1 MTMNEAQSFQVSS
14 IQRLLRPRSV
24 AIVGASANPSALGAS
39 VQANLERAN
48 YAGDIHLINPKRD
61 EINGRPC
68 LKSINDLPDGVDCAV
83 LAIPRVA
90 VLDSVLA
97 CAKCGVGGV
106 VIFSAGFAEGGEA
119 GREEQKEIGRI
130 AREHGMVVE
139 GPNCLGFVNY
149 VDSIALTFVQ
159 TQPRPLEARSG
170 IAVVSQSGAM
180 AAVLGTS
187 LASRDLYLSYSV
199 STGNEAASGVE
210 DYVEYMLEDPN
221 TKAITMIVEQ
231 FRRPVQFLAL
241 ARRARE
247 LGKRIL
253 LLHPGRSSAAR
264 ASAATHTGA
273 MAGDYQV
280 MRSLVERAG
289 VVIVDTLEELLDVTE
304 IVARCVSLPSAGCA
318 VLTESGAFKAL
329 TLDLCEDVDLAL
341 SPLNESACAGLA
353 EALPDF
359 IPPSNPLDL
368 TAQALVDPDLYRRTI
383 NVLLQEKDFGSI
395 VLGIILTD
403 KATCDLKL
411 PHIIDA
417 IKALA
422 PEKPVIFA
430 GLDEGADIPQEYVNE
445 LRNSGVPFFASAERV
460 FRALAL
466 LSSPQPSDPGPVAQ
480 FEPPQLLA
488 QASGVVPEYRS
499 KEILA
504 AFGVS
509 LPEGTFAT
517 TIDEAVAAA
526 DKIGYPVV
534 LKAQSAELS
543 HKSDAGGVMLGLDSP
558 EALRSGWTKL
568 FENVAS
574 VRPDLTLDGVLI
586 EGMGRKGVELIVG
599 ARNDRDWGP
608 VLLVGFGGVM
618 AELFQ
623 DMRLIPAN
631 LSAEEIV
638 LELNKLKS
646 AALLRGFRGAPAVDV
661 AAAAKIVA
669 QVGSLIQSDPRIRE
683 IDVNPVV
690 VYPKGEGAVALD
702 GLIYID

>member
-1 MTMNEAQSFQVSS
+1 MSKAQSFQVTS

-24 AIVGASANPSALGAS
+24 AIVGASPTPGALGAS
-39 VQANLERAN
+39 VLANLERAA
-48 YAGDIHLINPKRD
+48 YDGEIHLVNPKRS

-68 LKSINDLPDGVDCAV
+68 KSSIDDLPEGVDCAV

-90 VLDSVLA
+90 VLESVRA
-97 CAKCGVGGV
+97 CARRGVGGV
-106 VIFSAGFAEGGEA
+106 VIFSAGFAEGGES
-119 GREEQKEIGRI
+119 GRAEQQEIARI
-130 AREHGMVVE
+130 AEEHGMIVE
-139 GPNCLGFVNY
+139 GPNCLGLVNY
-149 VDSIALTFVQ
+149 VDGIALTFVQ
-159 TQPRPLEARSG
+159 TQPRPLQGRPG

-180 AAVLGTS
+180 AAVLGVS
-187 LASRDLYLSYSV
+187 LTSRDLDLSFSV

-210 DYVEYMLEDPN
+210 DYVEYMLDDPD
-221 TKAITMIVEQ
+221 TKAVTMIVEQ
-231 FRRPVQFLAL
+231 FRKPARFLAL

-247 LGKRIL
+247 LGKRIV

-280 MRSLVERAG
+280 MRSLVARSG
-289 VVIVDTLEELLDVTE
+289 VIIVDTLEELLDVSE
-304 IVARCVSLPSAGCA
+304 IVARCAALPKAGCA

-329 TLDLCEDVDLAL
+329 TLDLCE
-341 SPLNESACAGLA
+341 EAGLTLSA
-353 EALPDF
+353 LGETTHAGLVEALPDF

-368 TAQALVDPDLYRRTI
+368 TAQALVDPELYRRTLS
-383 NVLLQEKDFGSI
+383 VLLEDEDFGSI

-403 KATCDLKL
+403 RATSDLKL

-417 IKALA
+417 VKTLA
-422 PEKPVIFA
+422 PAKPVIFA
-430 GLDEGADIPQEYVNE
+430 GLDEGAEIPHAYVEE
-445 LRNSGVPFFASAERV
+445 LRALGVPFFASPERV

-466 LSSPQPSDPGPVAQ
+466 LSAPQPMDPGPTEQ
-480 FEPPQLLA
+480 LQPPPVLA
-488 QASGVVPEYRS
+488 QAGGVVPEYRS

-509 LPEGTFAT
+509 LPKGAFARSV
-517 TIDEAVAAA
+517 DEAVAAA
-526 DKIGYPVV
+526 EAIGYPVV

-543 HKSDAGGVMLGLDSP
+543 HKSDAGGVVLGLDTP
-558 EALRSGWTKL
+558 EALRAGWVRL
-568 FENVAS
+568 YENVKKA
-574 VRPDLTLDGVLI
+574 RPGLELDGVLI

-618 AELFQ
+618 AELFH
-623 DMRLIPAN
+623 DARLIPAN
-631 LSAEEIV
+631 LPPEEIA
-638 LELNKLKS
+638 LELHKLKS

-661 AAAAKIVA
+661 AAAAEIVA
-669 QVGSLIQSDPRIRE
+669 RVGKLIQSDPRIRE

-690 VYPKGEGAVALD
+690 VYPEGEGAVALD

>member
-1 MTMNEAQSFQVSS
+1 
-14 IQRLLRPRSV
+14 V
-24 AIVGASANPSALGAS
+24 AIIGASPTPGALGAS
-39 VQANLERAN
+39 VLANLERAD
-48 YAGDIHLINPKRD
+48 YSGEIHLVNPKRT

-68 LKSINDLPDGVDCAV
+68 CQSIDDLPEGVDCAV

-90 VLDSVLA
+90 VLDSVRA
-97 CAKCGVGGV
+97 CAQRGVGGV
-106 VIFSAGFAEGGEA
+106 VIFSAGFAEGGES
-119 GREEQKEIGRI
+119 GRAEQQEIASI
-130 AREHGMVVE
+130 AHEHGMVVE

-159 TQPRPLEARSG
+159 TPPRPLEDRPG
-170 IAVVSQSGAM
+170 IAIVSQSGAM

-187 LASRDLYLSYSV
+187 LAARDLHVSFSV

-210 DYVEYMLEDPN
+210 DYVAYMLDDPN

-231 FRRPVQFLAL
+231 FRKPVRFLAL

-247 LGKRIL
+247 LGKRIV

-264 ASAATHTGA
+264 ESAATHTGA

-280 MRSLVERAG
+280 MRSLVTRAG
-289 VVIVDTLEELLDVTE
+289 VIIVDTLEELLDVSE
-304 IVARCVSLPSAGCA
+304 IVERCTSLPTAGCA

-329 TLDLCEDVDLAL
+329 TLDLCEDVGLAL
-341 SPLNESACAGLA
+341 SPLNESAHAGLT
-353 EALPDF
+353 EALPEF

-383 NVLLQEKDFGSI
+383 SVLLQEEAFGSI

-403 KATCDLKL
+403 PATADLKL
-411 PHIIDA
+411 PHIINA
-417 IKALA
+417 IKDLA
-422 PEKPVIFA
+422 PDKPVIFA
-430 GLDEGADIPQEYVNE
+430 GLDEGAEIPEKYVHE
-445 LRNSGVPFFASAERV
+445 LRELGIPFFASAERV

-466 LSSPQPSDPGPVAQ
+466 LSAPQPMDPGPT
-480 FEPPQLLA
+480 EQLQTPAVLS

-504 AFGVS
+504 EFGVS
-509 LPEGTFAT
+509 LPKGAFART
-517 TIDEAVAAA
+517 LDEAVSAAQE
-526 DKIGYPVV
+526 IGFPVV
-534 LKAQSAELS
+534 IKAQSAELS
-543 HKSDAGGVMLGLDSP
+543 HKSDAGGVILGLESA
-558 EALRSGWTKL
+558 EALRDGWARL
-568 FENVAS
+568 YENVAKAC
-574 VRPDLTLDGVLI
+574 PGLELDGVLI
-586 EGMGRKGVELIVG
+586 EGMGRRGVELIVG

-618 AELFQ
+618 AELFH
-623 DMRLIPAN
+623 DARLIPAN
-631 LSAEEIV
+631 LPPQEIA

-646 AALLRGFRGAPAVDV
+646 AALLRGFRGEPAVDV
-661 AAAAKIVA
+661 DAAARIVA
-669 QVGSLIQSDPRIRE
+669 QVGKLIQSDPRIRE

-690 VYPKGEGAVALD
+690 VYPEGEGAVALD

>member
-1 MTMNEAQSFQVSS
+1 MSKAQSFQTSS

-24 AIVGASANPSALGAS
+24 AIVGASANPGALGAS
-39 VQANLERAN
+39 VLANLERAE
-48 YAGDIHLINPKRD
+48 YSGEIHLINPKRD
-61 EINGRPC
+61 EINGRSC
-68 LKSINDLPDGVDCAV
+68 FKSIDDLPEGVDCAV

-90 VLDSVLA
+90 VLDSVRA
-97 CAKCGVGGV
+97 CARRGVGGV
-106 VIFSAGFAEGGEA
+106 VIFSAGFAEGGES

-139 GPNCLGFVNY
+139 GPNCLGLVNY
-149 VDSIALTFVQ
+149 VDGIALTFVQ
-159 TQPRPLEARSG
+159 TPPRLLEGRPG
-170 IAVVSQSGAM
+170 LAVVSQSGAM

-187 LASRDLYLSYSV
+187 LAARDLHISFSV

-210 DYVEYMLEDPN
+210 DYVEYMLDDPN

-231 FRRPVQFLAL
+231 FRKPVRFLAL
-241 ARRARE
+241 ARRARK
-247 LGKRIL
+247 LGKRIV

-280 MRSLVERAG
+280 MRSLVSRVG
-289 VVIVDTLEELLDVTE
+289 VIIVNTLEELLDVSE
-304 IVARCVSLPSAGCA
+304 VVGRCNSLPTAGCA

-329 TLDLCEDVDLAL
+329 TLDLCEDVGLAL
-341 SPLNESACAGLA
+341 SPLNESAHAGLV
-353 EALPDF
+353 EALPEF

-368 TAQALVDPDLYRRTI
+368 TAQALVDPDLYRRTM
-383 NVLLQEKDFGSI
+383 NVLLQEEDFGSI

-403 KATCDLKL
+403 QATSDLKL

-417 IKALA
+417 IKTLA

-430 GLDEGADIPQEYVNE
+430 GLDEGADIPQAYVEE
-445 LRNSGVPFFASAERV
+445 LRELGVPFFASAERV

-466 LSSPQPSDPGPVAQ
+466 LSAAQPMDPGPTEQ
-480 FEPPQLLA
+480 LETPPVLA

-509 LPEGTFAT
+509 LPKGAFAT
-517 TIDEAVAAA
+517 TVEEAVAAA
-526 DKIGYPVV
+526 ETIGYPVV

-543 HKSDAGGVMLGLDSP
+543 HKSDAGGVVLGLDTP
-558 EALRSGWTKL
+558 EALREGWTRL
-568 FENVAS
+568 YENVAS
-574 VRPDLTLDGVLI
+574 ARPDLTLDGVLI

-608 VLLVGFGGVM
+608 VVLVGFGGVM
-618 AELFQ
+618 AELFH
-623 DMRLIPAN
+623 DARLIPAN
-631 LSAEEIV
+631 LPPQEIA
-638 LELNKLKS
+638 LELDKLKS

-661 AAAAKIVA
+661 SAAAEIVA
-669 QVGSLIQSDPRIRE
+669 QVGKLIQSDSRIRE

-690 VYPKGEGAVALD
+690 VYPEGEGAVALD

>member
-1 MTMNEAQSFQVSS
+1 MSKAQSFEISS

-24 AIVGASANPSALGAS
+24 AIVGASANPGALGAS
-39 VQANLERAN
+39 VLANLERAE
-48 YAGDIHLINPKRD
+48 YGGDIHLINPKRD

-68 LKSINDLPDGVDCAV
+68 LKSVDDLPEGVDCAV

-90 VLDSVLA
+90 VLDSVRA
-97 CAKCGVGGV
+97 CARRGVGGV
-106 VIFSAGFAEGGEA
+106 VIFSAGFAEGGEE
-119 GREEQKEIGRI
+119 GRAEQQEIARI
-130 AREHGMVVE
+130 AQEHGMVVE
-139 GPNCLGFVNY
+139 GPNCLGLVNY

-159 TQPRPLEARSG
+159 TPPRPLEGRAG

-180 AAVLGTS
+180 AAVLATS
-187 LASRDLYLSYSV
+187 LTARDLNISFTV

-221 TKAITMIVEQ
+221 SKAITMIVEQ
-231 FRRPVQFLAL
+231 FRKPARFLAL

-247 LGKRIL
+247 LGKRIV

-264 ASAATHTGA
+264 ESAATHTGA

-289 VVIVDTLEELLDVTE
+289 VIIVDTLEELLDVSE
-304 IVARCVSLPSAGCA
+304 IVGRCNVLPTAGCA

-329 TLDLCEDVDLAL
+329 TLDLCEDVGLAL
-341 SPLNESACAGLA
+341 SPLNESAHAGLVQ
-353 EALPDF
+353 ALPEF

-368 TAQALVDPDLYRRTI
+368 TAQALVDPDLYRRTM
-383 NVLLQEKDFGSI
+383 NVLLKEEDFGSI

-403 KATCDLKL
+403 NATADLKL
-411 PHIIDA
+411 PHIINA
-417 IKALA
+417 IKDLA

-430 GLDEGADIPQEYVNE
+430 GLDEGAEIPEKYVEE
-445 LRNSGVPFFASAERV
+445 LRKLGVPFFASAERV

-466 LSSPQPSDPGPVAQ
+466 LSAPLPMDPGPSAQ
-480 FEPPQLLA
+480 GEIPQVLA
-488 QASGVVPEYRS
+488 EANGVVPEYLS

-509 LPEGTFAT
+509 LPKGAFARS
-517 TIDEAVAAA
+517 IDEAVAAA
-526 DKIGYPVV
+526 EEIGYPVV
-534 LKAQSAELS
+534 IKAQSAELS
-543 HKSDAGGVMLGLDSP
+543 HKSDAGGVVLGLDTP
-558 EALRSGWTKL
+558 EALRAGWARL
-568 FENVAS
+568 YENVAKA
-574 VRPDLTLDGVLI
+574 RPGLELDGVLI
-586 EGMGRKGVELIVG
+586 EGMGSKGVELIVG

-618 AELFQ
+618 AELFH
-623 DMRLIPAN
+623 DARLIPAN
-631 LSAEEIV
+631 LPPEEV
-638 LELNKLKS
+638 ALELGKLKS
-646 AALLRGFRGAPAVDV
+646 SALLRGFRGAPAADV

-669 QVGSLIQSDPRIRE
+669 QVGQLIQADPRIRE

-690 VYPKGEGAVALD
+690 VYPDGEGAVALD

>member
-1 MTMNEAQSFQVSS
+1 
-14 IQRLLRPRSV
+14 V
-24 AIVGASANPSALGAS
+24 AIIGASPTPGALGAS
-39 VQANLERAN
+39 VLANLERADYN
-48 YAGDIHLINPKRD
+48 GEIHLVNPKRT

-68 LKSINDLPDGVDCAV
+68 CQSIDDLPEGVDCAV

-90 VLDSVLA
+90 VLDSVRA
-97 CAKCGVGGV
+97 CAQRGVGGV
-106 VIFSAGFAEGGEA
+106 VIFSAGFAEGGES
-119 GREEQKEIGRI
+119 GRAEQQEIARI
-130 AREHGMVVE
+130 AHEHGMVVE

-159 TQPRPLEARSG
+159 TPPRPLEDRPG
-170 IAVVSQSGAM
+170 IAIVSQSGAM

-187 LASRDLYLSYSV
+187 LAARDLHVSFSV

-210 DYVEYMLEDPN
+210 DYVAYMLDDPN

-231 FRRPVQFLAL
+231 FRKPLRFLAL

-247 LGKRIL
+247 LGKRIV

-264 ASAATHTGA
+264 ESAATHTGA

-280 MRSLVERAG
+280 MRSLVTRAG
-289 VVIVDTLEELLDVTE
+289 VIIVDTLEELLDVSE
-304 IVARCVSLPSAGCA
+304 IVGRCTSLPTAGCA

-329 TLDLCEDVDLAL
+329 TLDLCEDVGLAL
-341 SPLNESACAGLA
+341 SPLNESAHAGLT
-353 EALPDF
+353 EALPEF

-383 NVLLQEKDFGSI
+383 SVLLQEEAFGSI

-403 KATCDLKL
+403 PATADLKL
-411 PHIIDA
+411 PHIINA
-417 IKALA
+417 IKDLA
-422 PEKPVIFA
+422 PDKPVIFA
-430 GLDEGADIPQEYVNE
+430 GLDEGAEIPEKYVHE
-445 LRNSGVPFFASAERV
+445 LRELGIPFFASAERV

-466 LSSPQPSDPGPVAQ
+466 LSAPQPMDPGPT
-480 FEPPQLLA
+480 EQLQTPAVLS

-504 AFGVS
+504 EFGVS
-509 LPEGTFAT
+509 LPKGAFART
-517 TIDEAVAAA
+517 LDEAVSAAQE
-526 DKIGYPVV
+526 IGFPVV
-534 LKAQSAELS
+534 IKAQSAELS
-543 HKSDAGGVMLGLDSP
+543 HKSDAGGVILGLESA
-558 EALRSGWTKL
+558 EALRDGWARL
-568 FENVAS
+568 YENVAKAC
-574 VRPDLTLDGVLI
+574 PGLELDGVLI
-586 EGMGRKGVELIVG
+586 EGMGRRGVELIVG

-618 AELFQ
+618 AELFH
-623 DMRLIPAN
+623 DARLIPAN
-631 LSAEEIV
+631 LPPQEIA

-646 AALLRGFRGAPAVDV
+646 AALLHGFRGEPAVDV
-661 AAAAKIVA
+661 DAAARVVA
-669 QVGSLIQSDPRIRE
+669 QVGKLIQSDPRIRE

-690 VYPKGEGAVALD
+690 VYPEGEGAVALD

>member
-1 MTMNEAQSFQVSS
+1 MTEAQSLQVSS
-14 IQRLLRPRSV
+14 IQRLLRPGSV
-24 AIVGASANPSALGAS
+24 AIVGASPTPGSLGAS
-39 VQANLERAN
+39 VLANLERAE
-48 YAGDIHLINPKRD
+48 YPGDIHLINPKRD

-68 LKSINDLPDGVDCAV
+68 LKSVDDLPDGVDCAV

-90 VLDSVLA
+90 VLESVRA
-97 CAKCGVGGV
+97 CARRGVGGV
-106 VIFSAGFAEGGEA
+106 VIFSAGFAEGGEE
-119 GREEQKEIGRI
+119 GRAEQQEIARI
-130 AREHGMVVE
+130 AEEHRMVVE
-139 GPNCLGFVNY
+139 GPNCLGLVNY
-149 VDSIALTFVQ
+149 VDGIALTFVQ
-159 TQPRPLEARSG
+159 TPPRPLGDRPG

-180 AAVLGTS
+180 AAVLGTA
-187 LASRDLYLSYSV
+187 LAARDLNVSFSV

-210 DYVEYMLEDPN
+210 DYVEYMLDDPN
-221 TKAITMIVEQ
+221 SKAITMIVEQ
-231 FRRPVQFLAL
+231 FRKPARFLAL

-247 LGKRIL
+247 LGKRIV

-280 MRSLVERAG
+280 MRSLVARTG
-289 VVIVDTLEELLDVTE
+289 VIIVDTLEELLDVSD
-304 IVARCVSLPSAGCA
+304 IVARCVSLPTAGCA

-329 TLDLCEDVDLAL
+329 TLDLCEDVGLTL
-341 SPLNESACAGLA
+341 STLGETAYAGLR
-353 EALPDF
+353 EALPEF

-368 TAQALVDPDLYRRTI
+368 TAQALVDPDLYRRTLD
-383 NVLLQEKDFGSI
+383 VLLKESDFGSI

-403 KATCDLKL
+403 KATSDLKL

-422 PEKPVIFA
+422 PQKPVIFA
-430 GLDEGADIPQEYVNE
+430 GLDEGAEIPEAYVSALRE
-445 LRNSGVPFFASAERV
+445 LGVPFFASAERV

-466 LSSPQPSDPGPVAQ
+466 LSAPQSLDPGPAQ
-480 FEPPQLLA
+480 PGEIPPVLA

-509 LPEGTFAT
+509 LPKGAFAQSV
-517 TIDEAVAAA
+517 DEALGAAET
-526 DKIGYPVV
+526 IGYPVV

-543 HKSDAGGVMLGLDSP
+543 HKSDAGGVVLGLADP
-558 EALRSGWTKL
+558 DALRAGWDKL
-568 FENVAS
+568 YANVARA
-574 VRPDLTLDGVLI
+574 RPDLTLDGVLI
-586 EGMGRKGVELIVG
+586 EGMGSKGVELIVG

-618 AELFQ
+618 AELFH
-623 DMRLIPAN
+623 DARLIPAN
-631 LSAEEIV
+631 LPPEAIME
-638 LELNKLKS
+638 ELNQLKS

-661 AAAAKIVA
+661 AAAAQIVA
-669 QVGSLIQSDPRIRE
+669 QVGKLIQSDPRIRE

-690 VYPKGEGAVALD
+690 VYPAGEGAVALD